1 MLKFSC
7 LSTLKHNNAYS
18 EATEWL
24 FNQFPSYQLMG
35 SKAFKP
41 TLKNSE
47 AISNFLNHPEKALK
61 LVHVAGSNG
70 KGSTCSMLA
79 SILTEAGYKVGLFT
93 SPHIK
98 DYTERIRINGKQ
110 IPKSHVVDFVTR
122 IKSGQFTFDPSFFE
136 VTFGLALDYFKSES
150 CDICII
156 ETGLGGRYDATNI
169 ISPIISVITNISL
182 EHTAMLGDTIEKIAF
197 EKAGIIKQGVP
208 VILGEMKPEAFKVM
222 KTEAQRQHSKVI
234 DSILLSSKTND
245 FDLPL
250 LGSYQKENLSTVI
263 TTLSELENSH
273 FITDNETIQKGLTK
287 LTENTG
293 FSGRMQVI
301 TQEPRLI
308 FDVSHNPD
316 GIEAS
321 LETILETTPGKLH
334 VIFGTSADKDLKTS
348 AHLFP
353 LNSNMYFTEFKN
365 SRSAK
370 IDDFKEISDSIN
382 FTKKN
387 YFTDSIQALKAAKDC
402 ASTDDTILV
411 IGSFFLISDFL

>member
-47 AISNFLNHPEKALK
+47 TISNFLNNPEKALK

-98 DYTERIRINGKQ
+98 DYTERIRINGNQ
-110 IPKSHVVDFVTR
+110 ISKTYVVDFVKR
-122 IKSGQFTFDPSFFE
+122 IKSEQFNFDPSFFE

-156 ETGLGGRYDATNI
+156 ETGLGGRFDATNI
-169 ISPIISVITNISL
+169 ISPILSVITNISL

-197 EKAGIIKQGVP
+197 EKAGIIKQGIP
-208 VILGEMKPEAFKVM
+208 VVLGKMKPEAFNVM
-222 KTEAQRQHSKVI
+222 TYEAHRQQSKIV
-234 DSILLSSKTND
+234 DSTLTNARTD
-245 FDLPL
+245 GFDLPL
-250 LGSYQKENLSTVI
+250 LGSYQQENLSTVLA
-263 TTLSELENSH
+263 TLSELEDEN
-273 FITDNETIQKGLTK
+273 FITDIDTIQKGLFK
-287 LTENTG
+287 ISENSG
-293 FSGRMQVI
+293 FAGRMQVMS
-301 TQEPRLI
+301 QEPRLI

-316 GIEAS
+316 GIETS
-321 LETILETTPGKLH
+321 LKTIRETTSGKLH
-334 VIFGTSADKDLKTS
+334 IIYGTSADKDLTTS
-348 AHLFP
+348 IHLFP
-353 LNSNMYFTEFKN
+353 SASNMYFTEFKN
-365 SRSAK
+365 TRSAK
-370 IDDFKEISDSIN
+370 IIDFKEISLSIN
-382 FTKKN
+382 FATKN
-387 YFTDSIQALKAAKDC
+387 YFTDSKQALNAAKDC